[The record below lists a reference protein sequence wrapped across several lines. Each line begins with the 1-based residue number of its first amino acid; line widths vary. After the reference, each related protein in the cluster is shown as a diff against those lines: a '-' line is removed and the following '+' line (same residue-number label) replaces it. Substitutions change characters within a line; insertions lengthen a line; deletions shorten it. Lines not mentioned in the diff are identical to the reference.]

1 MHSISYS
8 FRFIRSYNTCNL
20 MHIHSTYEITCIVSG
35 EVKCVVGNK
44 TFNAV
49 QGDYIVCH
57 PNVPHMYTTEKSS
70 ETWTML
76 FSSDFVPTFDNVIVG
91 KVGNNCVFRCSDAV
105 ASYVNSC
112 IQCESNDLLEIK
124 SYLYALLSQYL
135 SQTELVENTLF
146 NRDVVM
152 EITKYITE
160 NYKEKITI
168 KDVADHIGYNC
179 NYASKLFKRIF
190 GMSFNDF
197 VNTLRI
203 NTACQLLV
211 NTNSKIVQIAFD
223 SGFQSQR
230 SFNQNFKK
238 AFGVSPDEYRMNF
251 QVQRFYRQ

>member
-1 MHSISYS
+1 
-8 FRFIRSYNTCNL
+8 
-20 MHIHSTYEITCIVSG
+20 
-35 EVKCVVGNK
+35 
-44 TFNAV
+44 
-49 QGDYIVCH
+49 
-57 PNVPHMYTTEKSS
+57 
-70 ETWTML
+70 
-76 FSSDFVPTFDNVIVG
+76 
-91 KVGNNCVFRCSDAV
+91 
-105 ASYVNSC
+105 
-112 IQCESNDLLEIK
+112 
-124 SYLYALLSQYL
+124 
-135 SQTELVENTLF
+135 
-146 NRDVVM
+146 M